1 MNNEGE
7 KQQKRRE
14 KTIQLQETIKA
25 VLCSILLPVMTA
37 TLQLGTVRVEC
48 AQR

>member
-1 MNNEGE
+1 MKVQSNKKE
-7 KQQKRRE
+7 E
-14 KTIQLQETIKA
+14 KTIQLQDTIKA
-25 VLCSILLPVMTA
+25 VLCSILLPVTTA